1 MSNLADELLAD
12 LGDDFERQPQNE
24 EEEKTDIF
32 EANSKKRKFEQLS
45 ENGNDLSAELN
56 NDLDSIEGVE
66 DENEKQQPT
75 FTEADRLIYPFL
87 HSDRLNTV
95 VKNIEKYQGTE
106 KQAISGNIEDDPEY
120 QLIVD
125 SNSIA
130 MEIDDEILRLHR
142 LVKEWY
148 HHRFPELSGLV
159 LNAFDY
165 CKTVL
170 ALLNDLENSK
180 SKLSFLPSATVMV
193 IATTSTTTT
202 GRPLSESMI
211 ENVKLGCIAIEE
223 LSTTKT
229 KIIDYV
235 QSRISVVAPNLSIL
249 VGSTTAAN
257 LIGIAGG
264 LTRLGKFPACNLPA
278 LGKKRLTTIGIN
290 NPAVSGDYGFLYMS
304 GIVQKTPPDA
314 RKQAI
319 RVLAAKVALA
329 ARIDSIHEFS
339 DGSFGVQTRTEVE
352 KKIEKLLEPPSQRPV
367 VALPVPDDKPK
378 RRRGGRRIRKM
389 KEQYA
394 VTELRKMQNRV
405 AFGKQEAEVLNYDES
420 EGLGMLGQEGEGKIR
435 AASID
440 TRTKLKIPKA
450 RKAQLQSMAP
460 KNPLQASGLQSSLSF
475 TPVQGIE
482 LVNPLLQ
489 RQKQVEDANKWF
501 RDGVFTQIKKESSD
515 SQKKFS

>member
-12 LGDDFERQPQNE
+12 LGDDFENQPQNLVEEE
-24 EEEKTDIF
+24 EEEKNDVPQQ
-32 EANSKKRKFEQLS
+32 NKKKRGFEQLS
-45 ENGNDLSAELN
+45 ETGNDLSLELN
-56 NDLDSIEGVE
+56 NDLGSTE
-66 DENEKQQPT
+66 DTEDRNDQQQPT
-75 FTEADRLIYPFL
+75 TAEADHLIYPFL
-87 HSDRLNTV
+87 HSDRLNNV
-95 VKNIEKYQGTE
+95 VREIEKYQGTE
-106 KQAISGNIEDDPEY
+106 KQAITGNIEDDPEY

-148 HHRFPELSGLV
+148 HGRFPELSGLV

-202 GRPLSESMI
+202 GRPLPE
-211 ENVKLGCIAIEE
+211 GCSAIEQ
-223 LSTTKT
+223 LSVAKV
-229 KIIDYV
+229 KIINYV
-235 QSRISVVAPNLSIL
+235 QSRISVVAPNLSTI

-304 GIVQKTPPDA
+304 DIVQKTPPDA

-319 RVLAAKVALA
+319 RILAAKVALA

-339 DGSFGVQTRTEVE
+339 DGSFGIQTRTEVE
-352 KKIEKLLEPPSQRPV
+352 RKIEKLLEPPSQRPT

-405 AFGKQEAEVLNYDES
+405 TFGKEEAEVLNYDES

-440 TRTKLKIPKA
+440 TRTKLKLPKA
-450 RKAQLQSMAP
+450 RKAQLQSMAA

-515 SQKKFS
+515 TQKKFS